1 MSSLRF
7 GLLVSGAVHVAVAA
21 ALSQSPEAPIPPMDD
36 LKPLTL
42 QLSVFEPPQPAA
54 SVPAPPEI
62 PEQVVE
68 ELVEREEESVV
79 KEMPVEPEPQ
89 VAAVQPKPV
98 KPKPR
103 PEKKRPVQKKVV
115 EEVKPIKPKPEPVKP
130 PSTPPPIIAAR
141 VPDAKS
147 RPKPVTP
154 VSVEQKQH
162 YLAALAARIDRRKFY
177 PQISRRRGEEGTVVV
192 SFVIDKRGGLN
203 DMAVVESSGHH
214 RLDQAALKTLKRV
227 SPFKP
232 IPDAL
237 RRDNWP
243 IRVPIEFLLRG

>member
-1 MSSLRF
+1 
-7 GLLVSGAVHVAVAA
+7 
-21 ALSQSPEAPIPPMDD
+21 MDD
-36 LKPLTL
+36 TKPLTL
-42 QLSVFEPPQPAA
+42 QLSVFQPPQPAA
-54 SVPAPPEI
+54 SVPAPPDI
-62 PEQVVE
+62 PEPVVE
-68 ELVEREEESVV
+68 DPVEPKEAPVV

-115 EEVKPIKPKPEPVKP
+115 EEVEPIKPKPEPVKS
-130 PSTPPPIIAAR
+130 PSTPPPVIAAR
-141 VPDAKS
+141 VPDAKAQP
-147 RPKPVTP
+147 RPVAPVN
-154 VSVEQKQH
+154 VEQKQH

-203 DMAVVESSGHH
+203 DMAVVESSGHR

-232 IPDAL
+232 IPDVL